1 MASSLIHAA
10 VCNELNKKLKRNSK
24 QILVGTIAPDI
35 SKLVGETKQYT
46 HFLDNEDD
54 NVPNLSRFL
63 NKYISYLNDDFVLGY
78 YIHLYTDYLWFKYF
92 IPEIYDESKNLIK
105 KIDGTIVNCHG
116 HMAEMYIYN
125 DYTNINEQIVKNYKL
140 DLSFLYDEK
149 LEFNDIIR
157 EAHMDKMDLII
168 NKAKEI
174 YEGSKMRR
182 EYVFDMENID
192 NFISLSVKLIMADL
206 KEMKLVD

>member
-10 VCNELNKKLKRNSK
+10 VCNELNKKLKRNPK

-35 SKLVGETKQYT
+35 SKLVGETKKYT
-46 HFLDNEDD
+46 HFLDDD
-54 NVPNLSRFL
+54 GDLPNLTRFL

-125 DYTNINEQIVKNYKL
+125 DYTNINEQVVKKYKL
-140 DLSFLYDEK
+140 DLSFLYDKK

-168 NKAKEI
+168 NKAREI
-174 YEGSKMRR
+174 YEGSKIHRD
-182 EYVFDMENID
+182 YVFDMENID
-192 NFISLSVKLIMADL
+192 NFINLSVKLIMADL

>member
-10 VCNELNKKLKRNSK
+10 VCNELNKKLKRNPK

-35 SKLVGETKQYT
+35 SKLVGETKKYT
-46 HFLDNEDD
+46 HFLDDD
-54 NVPNLSRFL
+54 GNLPNLTRFL

-125 DYTNINEQIVKNYKL
+125 DYTNINEQVVKKYKL
-140 DLSFLYDEK
+140 DLDFLYDNK
-149 LEFNDIIR
+149 MKFNDIIR

-168 NKAKEI
+168 NKAREI
-174 YEGSKMRR
+174 YEGSKIHRD
-182 EYVFDMENID
+182 YVFDMENID
-192 NFISLSVKLIMADL
+192 NFINLSVKLIMADL

>member
-10 VCNELNKKLKRNSK
+10 VCNELNKKLKRNPK

-35 SKLVGETKQYT
+35 SKLVGETKKYT
-46 HFLDNEDD
+46 HFLDDD
-54 NVPNLSRFL
+54 GDLPNLTRFL

-125 DYTNINEQIVKNYKL
+125 DYTNINEQVVKKYKL
-140 DLSFLYDEK
+140 DLSFLYDKK

-157 EAHMDKMDLII
+157 EAHMDKMNLII
-168 NKAKEI
+168 NKAREI
-174 YEGSKMRR
+174 YEGSKMHRD
-182 EYVFDMENID
+182 YVFDMENID
-192 NFISLSVKLIMADL
+192 NFINLSVKLIMADL

>member
-10 VCNELNKKLKRNSK
+10 VCNELNKKLKRNPK
-24 QILVGTIAPDI
+24 QILLGTIAPDI
-35 SKLVGETKQYT
+35 SKLVGETKKYT
-46 HFLDNEDD
+46 HFLDDDEDI
-54 NVPNLSRFL
+54 PNLTRFL
-63 NKYISYLNDDFVLGY
+63 NKYIKYLNDDFVLGY

-125 DYTNINEQIVKNYKL
+125 DYTNINEQVVKKYKL
-140 DLSFLYDEK
+140 DLSFLYDKK
-149 LEFNDIIR
+149 LEFNDIIK

-168 NKAKEI
+168 NKTKEI
-174 YEGSKMRR
+174 YEGSKLHR
-182 EYVFDMENID
+182 EYVFDMKNID

-206 KEMKLVD
+206 KEMELVD

>member
-10 VCNELNKKLKRNSK
+10 VCNELNKKLKRNPK
-24 QILVGTIAPDI
+24 QILIGTIAPDI

-46 HFLDNEDD
+46 HFLDNKNDD
-54 NVPNLSRFL
+54 VPNLTRFL
-63 NKYISYLNDDFVLGY
+63 NKYIKYLNDDFVLGY

-125 DYTNINEQIVKNYKL
+125 DYTNINEQVVKKYKL
-140 DLSFLYDEK
+140 DLSFLYDK
-149 LEFNDIIR
+149 KPEFNDIIK

-174 YEGSKMRR
+174 YEGSKVHRD
-182 EYVFDMENID
+182 YVFDMENID

>member
-10 VCNELNKKLKRNSK
+10 VCNELNKKLKRNPK

-35 SKLVGETKQYT
+35 SKLVGETKKYT
-46 HFLDNEDD
+46 HFLDDD
-54 NVPNLSRFL
+54 GNLPNLTRFL

-116 HMAEMYIYN
+116 HMAEIYIYN
-125 DYTNINEQIVKNYKL
+125 DYTNINEQVVKKYKL
-140 DLSFLYDEK
+140 DLSFLYDNK
-149 LEFNDIIR
+149 MKFNDIIR

-168 NKAKEI
+168 NKAREI
-174 YEGSKMRR
+174 YEGSKIHRD
-182 EYVFDMENID
+182 YVFDMENID
-192 NFISLSVKLIMADL
+192 NFINLSVKLIMADL

>member
-10 VCNELNKKLKRNSK
+10 VCNELNKKLKRDPK

-46 HFLDNEDD
+46 HFLDNEGD

-125 DYTNINEQIVKNYKL
+125 DYTNINEQVVKKYKL
-140 DLSFLYDEK
+140 DLSFLYDKK

-168 NKAKEI
+168 NKAREI
-174 YEGSKMRR
+174 YEGSKIHRD
-182 EYVFDMENID
+182 YVFDMENID
-192 NFISLSVKLIMADL
+192 NFINLSVKLIMADL

>member
-10 VCNELNKKLKRNSK
+10 VCNELNKKLKRNPK

-35 SKLVGETKQYT
+35 SKLVGETKKYT
-46 HFLDNEDD
+46 HFLDDD
-54 NVPNLSRFL
+54 GDLPNLTRFL

-125 DYTNINEQIVKNYKL
+125 DYTNINEQVVKKYKL
-140 DLSFLYDEK
+140 DLSFLYDKK

-157 EAHMDKMDLII
+157 EAHMDKMNLII
-168 NKAKEI
+168 NKAREI
-174 YEGSKMRR
+174 YEGSKIHRD
-182 EYVFDMENID
+182 YVFDMENID
-192 NFISLSVKLIMADL
+192 NFINLSVKLIMADL